1 LLNCF
6 LFVLFLTTF
15 TYFFPQSLQVR
26 MVLDRAGLV
35 GNDGATHHGTF
46 DLAYL
51 GCVPDIVVMAP
62 SDEAE
67 LQNMVNTLTPNT

>member
-1 LLNCF
+1 
-6 LFVLFLTTF
+6 
-15 TYFFPQSLQVR
+15 

-67 LQNMVNTLTPNT
+67 LQNMVNTLTPST